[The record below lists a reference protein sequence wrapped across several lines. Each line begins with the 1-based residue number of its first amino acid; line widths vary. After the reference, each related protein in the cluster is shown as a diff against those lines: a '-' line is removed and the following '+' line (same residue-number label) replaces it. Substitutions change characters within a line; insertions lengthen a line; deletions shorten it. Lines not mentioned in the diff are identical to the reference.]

1 MNDFKILYVKPKNRF
16 RELTQKIF
24 LKILLKLVPKKFLF
38 YKSKVK
44 TILNTTIYRL
54 FFWLRIFLLR
64 FKYPFYF
71 NLPSQ
76 HLYSIHVMIK
86 FLKILEKYKI
96 DFFLICGALLGAVRQ
111 ESFAGRP
118 SDIDFG
124 IKEDQLPKLMDAIPL
139 LIKEGARSIR
149 KDDKLTKLQI
159 LFRYTLVD
167 VSIFRKKK
175 EMGIG
180 EADKDYDQKFNDM
193 TFSADDLEHLIP
205 IKLYGKKFLSPAN
218 PEIYLEKKYGKNWMI
233 PDKK

>member
-1 MNDFKILYVKPKNRF
+1 MSDFEILYTKPKSWLRT
-16 RELTQKIF
+16 LIQKIF
-24 LKILLKLVPKKFLF
+24 LQLLLKLIPKKFLF

-96 DFFLICGALLGAVRQ
+96 DFFLICGTLLGAVRQ

-118 SDIDFG
+118 SDIDLG

-139 LIKEGARSIR
+139 LIKEGERSIR

-175 EMGIG
+175 KCG
-180 EADKDYDQKFNDM
+180 
-193 TFSADDLEHLIP
+193 
-205 IKLYGKKFLSPAN
+205 
-218 PEIYLEKKYGKNWMI
+218 
-233 PDKK
+233 